1 MTTSVPPENDDP
13 PTFTLKNT
21 STSHTSA
28 IGNPSSKRQ
37 LITKMTESVP
47 TRDLSIFERAWN
59 QLDPQRANRIPLN
72 MTPNLIQLI
81 ENELMGTEND
91 SGFLYK
97 DELIQIDTDRIIKD
111 LEIEL
116 HHPKD
121 KIHVPKQYMY
131 HIVSEVLSNLKIF
144 DYDSIQW
151 YGNKEFDHMAYQDNF
166 NHLLTKKQS
175 IDSFMVIDS
184 SDDEFDFDETSSLME
199 TGAASFESP
208 SSHINFHSPSGKTE
222 DTSDSMSKPIHKE
235 RVQIFQL
242 KKSLE
247 DLQKFHSTLDDKF
260 QVCEMEIQQLQDQN
274 NHDFKNLM
282 NLNKQHS
289 KMSSRIGT
297 IRSQLMTCSIQLHE
311 IDPNVTPST
320 FDHSYT
326 TSHPPDLTETI
337 FLDID
342 IQLINKLAL
351 KTPQNKGQYDQID
364 SLDEIELKDPHFII
378 PIIDQEMIKKKKDKD
393 IQVPHS
399 DHKREIDEETTHRLE
414 IAGTLAL
421 NVLTEIIDKESHT
434 QGLIFNKDNQTES
447 STIIS
452 THSDQDS
459 DVLNIVLVR
468 IPLKETFEPI
478 GEYGTHMDN
487 EPSLIINGTHI
498 DNDPFLIING
508 SSDKTLKDST
518 EYDDSQHNSLIK
530 DSLFKQELQDNSIN
544 LSTAIFVILAIFVV
558 LIAFLLQ

>member
-1 MTTSVPPENDDP
+1 MIKSV
-13 PTFTLKNT
+13 L
-21 STSHTSA
+21 
-28 IGNPSSKRQ
+28 
-37 LITKMTESVP
+37 
-47 TRDLSIFERAWN
+47 TRDLSIFDRAWN
-59 QLDPQRANRIPLN
+59 QLDPQWANRIPLN
-72 MTPNLIQLI
+72 KTPDLIQLI
-81 ENELMGTEND
+81 ENELLGIKNG

-199 TGAASFESP
+199 TGTASFESP
-208 SSHINFHSPSGKTE
+208 SSHINFHYPSGKPE
-222 DTSDSMSKPIHKE
+222 DTSDSMNKTNHKD
-235 RVQIFQL
+235 RIQIFQL

-247 DLQKFHSTLDDKF
+247 DLQNFHSTLDDKF

-274 NHDFKNLM
+274 NHDFKNLK

-311 IDPNVTPST
+311 IDPNVTPVA

-342 IQLINKLAL
+342 LQLINKIAL
-351 KTPQNKGQYDQID
+351 KTPQENGEYNEIA

-378 PIIDQEMIKKKKDKD
+378 PIIDQEMINNKKDKD
-393 IQVPHS
+393 IKVPEN
-399 DHKREIDEETTHRLE
+399 DDKNEVDKETTRGLE
-414 IAGTLAL
+414 IAHTQAL
-421 NVLTEIIDKESHT
+421 NLLRVIVEKERDT
-434 QGLIFNKDNQTES
+434 QGLKFNKDNQIES
-447 STIIS
+447 STFIS
-452 THSDQDS
+452 THSSQDS
-459 DVLNIVLVR
+459 EVLNIVQVS
-468 IPLKETFEPI
+468 IPLNETFKPI
-478 GEYGTHMDN
+478 GGYGTQIDN
-487 EPSLIINGTHI
+487 KPSLIINGAHM
-498 DNDPFLIING
+498 DNKPSPNISEPPGQI
-508 SSDKTLKDST
+508 LKDST
-518 EYDDSQHNSLIK
+518 EYADSQHNSLIK
-530 DSLFKQELQDNSIN
+530 DSLFKQELQDNSVN
-544 LSTAIFVILAIFVV
+544 LSTAIFVILAIFAV

>member
-1 MTTSVPPENDDP
+1 MPPENDDP
-13 PTFTLKNT
+13 PTFTLKYT

-121 KIHVPKQYMY
+121 KIHVPKQHMY

-208 SSHINFHSPSGKTE
+208 SSHINFHSPSSHINFHSPSSHINLHSPSGKTG
-222 DTSDSMSKPIHKE
+222 DTSDSMSKAIHKE

-351 KTPQNKGQYDQID
+351 KTPQNNGRYDQID
-364 SLDEIELKDPHFII
+364 TLDEIELKDPHFII
-378 PIIDQEMIKKKKDKD
+378 PIIDQEMIEEKKDKD
-393 IQVPHS
+393 IQAPDS
-399 DHKREIDEETTHRLE
+399 DDKKEIDEETTHGLE
-414 IAGTLAL
+414 IADTLSL
-421 NVLTEIIDKESHT
+421 NVLTEIIDKESDT
-434 QGLIFNKDNQTES
+434 QGLKFNKDNQIES
-447 STIIS
+447 STIS
-452 THSDQDS
+452 THSSQDS
-459 DVLNIVLVR
+459 GVLNIQVR

-478 GEYGTHMDN
+478 GGYE
-487 EPSLIINGTHI
+487 THI
-498 DNDPFLIING
+498 DNDPSLVING
-508 SSDKTLKDST
+508 SLGKTLKDST
-518 EYDDSQHNSLIK
+518 EYDDSQHNSQIK